1 MDAREQDR
9 RRRRVPARAEGR
21 SLEAGWGE
29 DPDPAIAP
37 SANRHPPGGAAG
49 GEAAGGEAAV
59 PVGDVAAA
67 TSRAPDSADG
77 PPDRAGPAPR
87 RHPRTI
93 RWRRTAGT
101 IAALLLVGVLAV
113 GLPRLLPNGEG
124 PEQVAEDFLQALV
137 DGDIDQVREHVQDS
151 PDTSDAALT
160 AEILQSAA
168 DRVRD
173 AEVAHIQRGSGTA
186 EVTVRLANGEETIET
201 TLMLRA
207 DSTSAFAP
215 VSWELQAVEVPEVRV
230 HLPLGIED
238 FTINGISLTARE
250 SYTSFDGV
258 ERALL
263 VQLLPGTYEFALPE
277 AGPWRESQ
285 VITVEIPPVLGSW
298 TGFADLGYD
307 LSEAGHEEVR
317 RQVDEHLGS
326 CEASTSPAPR
336 RCPFR
341 LPEVSDARAGD
352 PSLQGTWDVRVP
364 PEVEVQPSSAMLWSV
379 AGVPGRAAFT
389 PATATGGAGSS
400 AVQLVPVEV
409 RGFVHLAPDGDLGVV
424 LRPDESVTITLCT
437 DPDTR
442 EPTGFVHVENGAM
455 TTAREACRG

>member
-9 RRRRVPARAEGR
+9 RRRRDPARAEGR

-37 SANRHPPGGAAG
+37 SASPHPLHG
-49 GEAAGGEAAV
+49 AAGGEAAV

-67 TSRAPDSADG
+67 TSEAPDSADG
-77 PPDRAGPAPR
+77 PVDRADPAPR
-87 RHPRTI
+87 RHPRTV
-93 RWRRTAGT
+93 RWRRRAGT

-113 GLPRLLPNGEG
+113 GLPRLLPSGEG

-137 DGDIDQVREHVQDS
+137 DGDIDQVREHVQGS

-160 AEILQSAA
+160 GEILQSAA

-173 AEVAHIQRGSGTA
+173 AEVANIQRGSGTA
-186 EVTVRLANGEETIET
+186 EVTVRMDNGEETIET

-207 DSTSAFAP
+207 DSTSAFAA
-215 VSWELQAVEVPEVRV
+215 VSWELQPVEVPEVRV
-230 HLPLGIED
+230 RLPRGVD
-238 FTINGISLTARE
+238 GFTVNGIRVSTEGRP
-250 SYTSFDGV
+250 TIFDGA

-277 AGPWRESQ
+277 AGPWR
-285 VITVEIPPVLGSW
+285 VPRAITVEIPPVLGSW
-298 TGFADLGYD
+298 TGFADVVYD

-317 RQVDEHLGS
+317 RQVDKHLGS
-326 CEASTSPAPR
+326 CEASTSPAPH

>member
-1 MDAREQDR
+1 MDAREQER
-9 RRRRVPARAEGR
+9 RRRRDPARAEGR
-21 SLEAGWGE
+21 SLEMGWGE

-37 SANRHPPGGAAG
+37 SAGPHPPSGVAG
-49 GEAAGGEAAV
+49 REAARGEDAR

-67 TSRAPDSADG
+67 TSGAPESADG
-77 PPDRAGPAPR
+77 SADRAGHAPR
-87 RHPRTI
+87 RRPRSV
-93 RWRRTAGT
+93 RWRRAAGT

-113 GLPRLLPNGEG
+113 GLPRLLPSGEG
-124 PEQVAEDFLQALV
+124 PEQVAEGFLQALV
-137 DGDIDQVREHVQDS
+137 DGDVDQVREHVQDS
-151 PDTSDAALT
+151 SDTSDTALT

-168 DRVRD
+168 DRVQD
-173 AEVAHIQRGSGTA
+173 AEIANIQRGSGTA

-230 HLPLGIED
+230 HLPLGIEE
-238 FTINGISLTARE
+238 FTINGIPLTPQE
-250 SYTSFDGV
+250 FHTSFDGV

-317 RQVDEHLGS
+317 RQVDEHLET
-326 CEASTSPAPR
+326 CEASTSPAPH

-341 LPEVSDARAGD
+341 LPEVSDAQADD
-352 PSLQGTWDVRVP
+352 PSLQGTWDIRVP
-364 PEVEVQPSSAMLWSV
+364 PEVEVQPSSAMLWSLV
-379 AGVPGRAAFT
+379 GLPGRAAFT
-389 PATATGGAGSS
+389 PAAATEGAGSS
-400 AVQLVPVEV
+400 AVQHVPVEV
-409 RGFVHLAPDGDLGVV
+409 RGFVHLAPDGGLGVV

-437 DPDTR
+437 DPDTK

-455 TTAREACRG
+455 TTAREACDG